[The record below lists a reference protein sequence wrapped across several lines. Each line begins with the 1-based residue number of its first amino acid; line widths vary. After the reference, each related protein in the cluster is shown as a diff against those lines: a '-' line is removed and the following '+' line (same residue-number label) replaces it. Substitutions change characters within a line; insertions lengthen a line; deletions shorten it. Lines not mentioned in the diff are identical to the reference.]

1 MFGERGR
8 KGEDQGE
15 FWVDRRKLPQL
26 SASTFYVKLEE
37 TLQDIGFA
45 EGVREICRPS
55 YAAAS
60 KGGRPGIDPAVYF
73 KMLMIGFFENL
84 PSERAIAS
92 RCADSL
98 SLRAFL
104 GYKLEESTPDH
115 SSLSVIRTRLG
126 PEVFQEALELV
137 LHGLYEYGLLKGRHL
152 GIDSSII
159 EANASL
165 RALEHR
171 NTEQSYWDY
180 VKRLAAEAGI
190 DPDDTKAVRR
200 FDKKRKG
207 RKTSNKDWVNPHDR
221 DAKVG
226 RTKDGACDMVYKPE
240 HVSDLESGA
249 IIRAEV
255 RAGDAG
261 DTKELGER
269 VVDACAT
276 LSRVCEDPL
285 QDQTGRSVT
294 ADEEYFDVDEVCL
307 LQGEGL
313 RTIIGDPH
321 APKRKRERQCAET
334 RRTLNKAKRAVSSK
348 SGKAL
353 LRKRGE
359 HLERSFCHVL
369 DQGGMRRATLR
380 GCEKLT
386 MRLIGAVIAFNLSL
400 LMRRLHGVGTPKQWE
415 ARAIEAAFC
424 LLQRLVKR
432 LTRSWERLGRLSSFR
447 EHISVVIGHAF
458 SSAWKTCRG
467 IPIGYSSTGC

>member
-1 MFGERGR
+1 MFRERDGDD
-8 KGEDQGE
+8 EQQQE
-15 FWVDRRKLPQL
+15 FWVERRKLPKL

-37 TLQDIGFA
+37 TLQDIDFA
-45 EGVREICRPS
+45 TKVRRICRPA
-55 YAAAS
+55 YADAS

-104 GYKLEESTPDH
+104 GYGLDEDTPDH
-115 SSLSVIRTRLG
+115 SSLSVIRSRLG

-137 LHGLYEYGLLKGRHL
+137 LKGLYDHGLLKGRDL

-165 RALEHR
+165 RELRHR
-171 NTEQSYWDY
+171 NTEEEYWEY
-180 VKRLAAEAGI
+180 VKRLAAQEGI

-200 FDKKRKG
+200 FDKNRPG
-207 RKTSNKDWVNPHDR
+207 RKTSNKEWFNPHDPE
-221 DAKVG
+221 AKVG
-226 RTKDGACDMVYKPE
+226 RTKHGACDMVYKPE
-240 HVSDLESGA
+240 HVSDLETGA
-249 IIRAEV
+249 IVRAEV
-255 RAGDAG
+255 RCGDAG
-261 DTKELGER
+261 DTEGLGER
-269 VVDACAT
+269 VLDSCEIV
-276 LSRVCEDPL
+276 SRVCDDPE
-285 QDQTGRSVT
+285 QTRTGRSVT
-294 ADEEYFDVDEVCL
+294 GDEGYFDVEEVSI
-307 LQGEGL
+307 LQAERM

-321 APKRKRERQCAET
+321 ESRRNRERQCAET
-334 RRTLNKAKRAVSSK
+334 RQTLRKAKRSVTSK

-386 MRLIGAVIAFNLSL
+386 MRLIAAALSFNLSL
-400 LMRRLHGVGTPKQWE
+400 LMRHLHGIGTPKQWE
-415 ARAIEAAFC
+415 AKVQNAYLAAVTAMA
-424 LLQRLVKR
+424 RLCKALRSR
-432 LTRSWERLGRLSSFR
+432 LTKTWPRISKSEPISPPRNRRWAAGWNLG
-447 EHISVVIGHAF
+447 
-458 SSAWKTCRG
+458 
-467 IPIGYSSTGC
+467 

>member
-1 MFGERGR
+1 MFRERDQ

-15 FWVDRRKLPQL
+15 FWVERKRLPKH
-26 SASTFYVKLEE
+26 SASAFYVKLEE
-37 TLQDIGFA
+37 TLLGIGFA
-45 EGVREICRPS
+45 EGVRGICRSS
-55 YAAAS
+55 YAKDC

-84 PSERAIAS
+84 PSERSIAS

-104 GYKLEESTPDH
+104 GYELEESTPDH

-126 PEVFQEALELV
+126 AEVFQAALELV
-137 LHGLYEYGLLKGRHL
+137 LRGLCEHGLLKGRHL

-165 RALEHR
+165 RELEHR
-171 NTEQSYWDY
+171 NTEEAYWEY

-200 FDKKRKG
+200 FDRKRKG
-207 RKTSNKDWVNPHDR
+207 RKTSNKDWVNPHDP

-249 IIRAEV
+249 IVQAEV
-255 RAGDAG
+255 RCGDAG
-261 DTKELGER
+261 DTVDLAER
-269 VVDACAT
+269 VLDACET
-276 LSRVCEDPL
+276 LGRVCEDPE
-285 QDQTGRSVT
+285 QIRTGQSVT
-294 ADEEYFDVDEVCL
+294 ADEGYFDVEQACL
-307 LQGEGL
+307 LQGDAI

-321 APKRKRERQCAET
+321 APKRNPERQCPATRET
-334 RRTLNKAKRAVSSK
+334 LHKAKRAVTSK

-369 DQGGMRRATLR
+369 DHGRLRRATLR
-380 GCEKLT
+380 GRLNLT
-386 MRLIGAVIAFNLSL
+386 KRQIGAAIAFNFSL
-400 LMRRLHGVGTPKQWE
+400 LMRHLHGIGTAKQWE
-415 ARAIEAAFC
+415 AIIGGCFWRLAALLVTPTRTMGAI
-424 LLQRLVKR
+424 
-432 LTRSWERLGRLSSFR
+432 
-447 EHISVVIGHAF
+447 IGHYLSNVLNFRHSGAMRQKPRWNF
-458 SSAWKTCRG
+458 TGIKTPC
-467 IPIGYSSTGC
+467 ISTGC